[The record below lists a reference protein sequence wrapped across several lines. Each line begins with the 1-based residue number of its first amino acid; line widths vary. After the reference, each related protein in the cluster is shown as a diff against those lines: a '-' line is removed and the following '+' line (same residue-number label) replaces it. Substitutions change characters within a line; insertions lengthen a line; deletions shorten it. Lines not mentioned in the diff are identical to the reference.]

1 MKYTFT
7 SLRWAD
13 QMSILQA
20 ADFASLESGGWVK
33 EKTLINNP
41 TSAHIADMLKPN
53 FHQLNTDEEIL
64 R

>member
-1 MKYTFT
+1 MKHTFT

-20 ADFASLESGGWVK
+20 ADFAPLESGGWVK
-33 EKTLINNP
+33 EKTLINNL
-41 TSAHIADMLKPN
+41 TSAHIADMLKSN